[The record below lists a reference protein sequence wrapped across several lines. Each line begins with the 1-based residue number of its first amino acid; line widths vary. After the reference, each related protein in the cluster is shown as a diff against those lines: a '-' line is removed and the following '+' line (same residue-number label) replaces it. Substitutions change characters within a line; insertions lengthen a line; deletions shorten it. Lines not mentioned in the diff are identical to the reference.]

1 MNITNFR
8 PATAAD
14 LPAIIALLAD
24 DALGAGRE
32 DLTDLEIYAAAFARL
47 DTNTLLAV
55 ADMDGQVRATLQM
68 TVIQSLSNRGGRFAL
83 LQAVRVDSGL
93 RGQGVGAAFIAW
105 AMDEARAR
113 GCSAIELFTHESR
126 EAAQRFYA
134 RLGFAPS
141 HVGMRRTL

>member
-1 MNITNFR
+1 MNATTFR
-8 PATAAD
+8 PAVAAD

-32 DLTDLEIYAAAFARL
+32 DLTDLETYAAAFARL
-47 DTNTLLAV
+47 DANTLLAV
-55 ADMDGQVRATLQM
+55 AEVGGEVRGTLQM
-68 TVIQSLSNRGGRFAL
+68 TVIQGLSNRGGRFAL
-83 LQAVRVDSGL
+83 LQAVRVASGL

-126 EAAQRFYA
+126 KDAQRFYA

-141 HVGMRRTL
+141 HVGMRRRL